1 MMADEY
7 LNNGWGN
14 AVLVRL
20 DRMEKTQ
27 DETRDTLR
35 DVAAAIN
42 KLAVIEERQQV
53 ASSAIERLAAE
64 QKRIEDRLRALE
76 ISEPMQ
82 AQTAEWVK
90 NAVWAAASAAAMFAA
105 GKLGLF

>member
-1 MMADEY
+1 MMADECI
-7 LNNGWGN
+7 NNGWCN
-14 AVLVRL
+14 AVMVRL
-20 DRMEKTQ
+20 DRMEKAQ
-27 DETRDTLR
+27 DETRETLR
-35 DVAAAIN
+35 EVAAAIN

-64 QKRIEDRLRALE
+64 QKRVDERLRALE

-105 GKLGLF
+105 NKLGLF

>member
-7 LNNGWGN
+7 LNNGWCN

>member
-1 MMADEY
+1 MMADEC
-7 LNNGWGN
+7 LNNGWCN

-27 DETRDTLR
+27 DETRATLHE
-35 DVAAAIN
+35 VAAAIN

-53 ASSAIERLAAE
+53 ASSAIERLAEE
-64 QKRIEDRLRALE
+64 QKKLDERMRALE
-76 ISEPMQ
+76 VAEPMQ
-82 AQTAEWVK
+82 VQAAEWVQR
-90 NAVWAAASAAAMFAA
+90 AVWAAASAAAMFAA

>member
-1 MMADEY
+1 MMADEC
-7 LNNGWGN
+7 LNSGWCN
-14 AVLVRL
+14 AVMVRL

-27 DETRDTLR
+27 DETRATLR
-35 DVAAAIN
+35 EVATALN
-42 KLAVIEERQQV
+42 KLAVIEERQQ
-53 ASSAIERLAAE
+53 ATSTAIERMAAE
-64 QKRIEDRLRALE
+64 QKRIDERLRALE

>member
-1 MMADEY
+1 MADEC
-7 LNNGWGN
+7 LNNGWCN

-53 ASSAIERLAAE
+53 ASSAIERLAGE
-64 QKRIEDRLRALE
+64 QKRIDERLRALE